1 MSMIRRRMPARLAS
15 AMAVLVAV
23 TLCLGINPAGP
34 VMASAPCALSA
45 TLQQGSKTAQVVCLE
60 STLRALGFTSVAGPD
75 SYFGTST
82 TAAVRWYQAQHGLVA
97 DGIVG
102 PRTRA
107 ALGLGAP
114 AAPAATVAAH
124 IIEKRLIGTS
134 VQGRPITAV
143 RMGTPGGRVVM
154 VVGIIHGDETKG
166 ALITALLR
174 TLPTPAGID
183 LWLVDTMNP
192 DGQANGT
199 RTNAN
204 GVDLNRN
211 FETGWSYI
219 PRSTTN
225 HQYSGEAPDDQ
236 PETQAM
242 EAFIRSIRPAIGIW
256 YHQDANVISVNG
268 ARHII
273 PATYGRLVGLG
284 TGSVPCS
291 QKCTGTAGTFAN
303 AAIAGSTNFLV
314 ELPGS
319 ALVTTAMI
327 RLHATAVGAVI
338 TL

>member
-1 MSMIRRRMPARLAS
+1 MIRSWVPVRIAV
-15 AMAVLVAV
+15 AMGLLVAV
-23 TLCLGINPAGP
+23 MLVHSPGGPAS
-34 VMASAPCALSA
+34 VSASGAPCTLDI
-45 TLQQGSKTAQVVCLE
+45 TLQQGSHDAQVVCLE
-60 STLRALGFTSVAGPD
+60 STLRGLGFISVAGPD
-75 SYFGTST
+75 SYFGIST
-82 TAAVRWYQAQHGLVA
+82 DTAVRQYQAEHGLIV
-97 DGIVG
+97 DGVVG

-107 ALGLGAP
+107 TLGLGSAVTGPGSTVP
-114 AAPAATVAAH
+114 ARILETRV
-124 IIEKRLIGTS
+124 IGTS
-134 VQGRPITAV
+134 VQGRSITAV

-154 VVGIIHGDETKG
+154 VVGVIHGDENKG
-166 ALITALLR
+166 ARITALLR
-174 TLPTPAGID
+174 SLPTPTGVD
-183 LWLVDTMNP
+183 LWLIDTMNP

-242 EAFIRSIRPAIGIW
+242 ESFIREIRPAIGIW
-256 YHQDANVISVNG
+256 YHQDANVISVSG

-273 PATYGRLVGLG
+273 ANAYATLVGLG

-303 AAIAGSTNFLV
+303 RTITGSTNFLV

-319 ALVTTAMI
+319 ASVTAPMI
-327 RLHATAVGAVI
+327 RRHADAVRAVI